1 MNEKQYS
8 GWLTSPSLIKRS
20 LAVVGHYMVGQLVI
34 LLVIGIPLVLLA
46 LLFSGFSR

>member
-20 LAVVGHYMVGQLVI
+20 LAVVGHYIVGQLI
-34 LLVIGIPLVLLA
+34 IFLVIGLPLLLLA
-46 LLFSGFSR
+46 LLLGGLSR